1 MLRTFRSAALLAFTL
16 AGPIAAQTTTPDVG
30 SGSPSDFVASRFS
43 AAYGRNQFYLLTSFP
58 PPADVQKLGTT
69 GLIQLFQDSA
79 KTSNVRLA
87 LIKADAN
94 ASFTVAPDGTITGG
108 DVYQVRS
115 TMWAY
120 LASANGT
127 SATAPANLNTT
138 GYPTMDTGA
147 CAPIGDITCLYQYF
161 DKKYVLF
168 VHNKSLGA
176 VAGQNFILRE
186 PYYTVWNTA
195 GGLSGLGSAVTAE
208 VAVTSLVSGTAATWQ
223 QYRNGAIVNMTSGIL
238 SGRVVTV
245 KQPVFDLYVASGGP
259 SQFLGFPVAEAQVTP
274 SGTYRQA
281 FEGGTVE
288 YTQGG
293 SASLLLPVSEINISG
308 VSGAVRMRLGDSVAV
323 QARLF
328 AANGTQLTN
337 RTISWTTSNGRVV
350 VIDAIG
356 PNGTIRAVGGGT
368 AVITAV
374 SEGKS
379 ATPVTVYV
387 SAPCCQAGEGAPSPA
402 IAQAIT
408 DAINRNKLQVRIPT
422 SGPVRRL
429 GPGYVQEFQDVST
442 GASYLVAVPEGVATG
457 YLVRGAVL
465 SKYESL
471 GGPAGPLG
479 YPTADGTASG
489 RQMFANKSALAGLP
503 VRLVQGALLDKWAA
517 MGYEGGLAGPPIGD
531 AANFMTF
538 TASAGV
544 AQAFL
549 NGLVY
554 SSTAGAYAG
563 RSFFVGG
570 AFLATYLSLDATA
583 GPLGM
588 AESDE
593 VVIDG
598 RRHQEFEGGSMDLP
612 AGASEVTVEYKARQ
626 PKITATPDPVTAGGR
641 VRLAVGGFDAGDQLR
656 VTVTGQPDFLVTAAN
671 GAFAWEVAVPTS
683 AASSV
688 VSVRAAST
696 RGPVASGS
704 YRVRSLVEAE
714 PRLVKIGGDAQTG
727 VPGALLPEPIRVVL
741 RDAAGHAVPGV
752 PIVFQASP
760 GASIARADST
770 TNAHGEA
777 LAYLRLPESE
787 SIALATATAARQ
799 VVTFQ
804 ARSAPVSLP
813 NFPKLRQAIQQP
825 LGNGSAT
832 IAERGALLASL
843 ANMLRF
849 HQDRGDLPVPN
860 GPADVAGLN
869 NFLRNA
875 CVPLAQTA
883 PGSPATLCDGFVTPA
898 GTDEQIVN
906 PWRIPAFAGGAADIE
921 QGPAELETIRDWIA
935 SGSPVLVALR
945 MQANG
950 QPAGMHFVVATGVS
964 ANGGI
969 SSYDPGDYFGRN
981 SVNDFL
987 GEFQLG
993 GVSWSGTLASAI
1005 RLTPTPATGTGFLV
1019 RGGAGFSL
1027 AGLQGACGATLP
1039 WLDRTAGPGVP
1050 KLARPLVMAR
1060 CDGASPQ
1067 YQLGVEGASEDF
1079 SVTTL
1084 TSPATYQSFA
1094 TIGPSAWR
1102 LAGPSW
1108 TPVPQFL
1115 ELDLQS
1121 PPVNA
1126 ANLLPEL
1133 APGSLMTLFGAG
1145 LSAPG
1150 VELSAEAGGVPVPI
1164 VAATPFHANL
1174 ALPPDLAPGPQTV
1187 RIQSSL
1193 GQAEVNLDLL
1203 PTAPAIFLQSNGRA
1217 VVLNEDGRPNSA
1229 DTPAKRGRPVTIHAT
1244 GLGALSGRLTAI
1256 PLAVFFGDLE
1266 VVPQS
1271 VTPLGGVP
1279 GAYVVQVIVPQ
1290 TIAPGLDTMVQ
1301 ISQGGHL
1308 SQAVSVAIE

>member
-1 MLRTFRSAALLAFTL
+1 MSRAFRSAALLAL
-16 AGPIAAQTTTPDVG
+16 ALSGSLAAQSTTPDVG
-30 SGSPSDFVASRFS
+30 SGSPSDFVAQRFS
-43 AAYGRNQFYLLTSFP
+43 AAYGRNQFYLLTSYP

-69 GLIQLFQDSA
+69 GLIQLFQDAA
-79 KTSNVRLA
+79 KTANVRLA

-108 DVYQVRS
+108 DVYQVKS
-115 TMWAY
+115 TMWTY

-147 CAPIGDITCLYQYF
+147 CAPVGEITCLYQFF

-168 VHNKSLGA
+168 VHSKSLGA

-245 KQPVFDLYVASGGP
+245 RQPVFDLYVASGGP
-259 SQFLGFPVAEAQVTP
+259 SQFLGLPVAEAQVTP
-274 SGTYRQA
+274 SGSYRQA

-308 VSGAVRMRLGDSVAV
+308 VSGAVRMKLGESVAV

-337 RTISWTTSNGRVV
+337 RSISWTTSNGRVAV
-350 VIDAIG
+350 VDASG
-356 PNGTIRAVGGGT
+356 PAGTIRAVGGGT

-379 ATPVTVYV
+379 ATPITVYV
-387 SAPCCQAGEGAPSPA
+387 SAPCCQAGEGAPTAA
-402 IAQAIT
+402 ISQAIT
-408 DAINRNKLQVRIPT
+408 DAINRNRLQVRIPT

-429 GPGYVQEFQDVST
+429 GPGYVQDFQDVST
-442 GASYLVAVPEGVATG
+442 GASYLVAVPEGIATG
-457 YLVRGAVL
+457 YVVRGAIL
-465 SKYESL
+465 SRYESL

-479 YPTADGTASG
+479 YPTADGTAGG
-489 RQMFANKSALAGLP
+489 RQMFGNKAALAGSP
-503 VRLVQGALLDKWAA
+503 VRLVQGAVLDKWAA
-517 MGYEGGLAGPPIGD
+517 MGYEGGAAGPPAGD
-531 AANFMTF
+531 VAAFMTF

-549 NGLVY
+549 NGVVY
-554 SSTAGAYAG
+554 SPAAGTYAG

-570 AFLATYLSLDATA
+570 AFLATYVSLEATS

-588 AESDE
+588 AVSDE

-598 RRHQEFEGGSMDLP
+598 RRHQEFEGGTMDLP
-612 AGASEVTVEYKARQ
+612 PGASEVVVELKARQ

-641 VRLAVGGFDAGDQLR
+641 VRLAAGGFEPGDQLR
-656 VTVTGQPDFLVTAAN
+656 ITVTGQPDFLVTVAS

-688 VSVRAAST
+688 VSVRAVST
-696 RGPVASGS
+696 RGPSAAGS

-714 PRLVKIGGDAQTG
+714 PRLVKAGGDAQTG
-727 VPGALLPEPIRVVL
+727 VPGALLPEPLRIVL

-752 PIVFQASP
+752 PIVFQASL
-760 GASIARADST
+760 GASIERADPA
-770 TNAHGEA
+770 TNAQGEA

-787 SIALATATAARQ
+787 LIAGATATAASQ
-799 VVTFQ
+799 VVTFL
-804 ARSAPVSLP
+804 ARSAPISLP
-813 NFPKLRQAIQQP
+813 NFPKLRQSINQP

-875 CVPLAQTA
+875 CVPLAQAA
-883 PGSPATLCDGFVTPA
+883 PGAPATLCDGFITPA
-898 GTDEQIVN
+898 GGDEQFVN
-906 PWRIPAFAGGAADIE
+906 LWRIPAFTGGAAEIE
-921 QGPAELETIRDWIA
+921 QGTPELETVRDWIA
-935 SGSPVLVALR
+935 GGAPILVALR
-945 MQANG
+945 MQAGG
-950 QPAGMHFVVATGVS
+950 QPAGMHFVVATGVA

-969 SSYDPGDYFGRN
+969 PSFDPGDYFGRN

-987 GEFQLG
+987 SEFQLG
-993 GVSWSGTLASAI
+993 GVTWSGALASVI
-1005 RLTPTPATGTGFLV
+1005 RLAPRPAPGTGFLV
-1019 RGGAGFSL
+1019 RGGADFTV
-1027 AGLQGACGATLP
+1027 AGPQGACGAALP
-1039 WLDRTAGPGVP
+1039 WLDRTAGPGAP
-1050 KLARPLVMAR
+1050 KAAGPLVMAR
-1060 CDGASPQ
+1060 CDGAAQQ
-1067 YQLGVEGASEDF
+1067 YQLGVEGASQDF

-1084 TSPATYQSFA
+1084 ASPATYQAFA
-1094 TIGPSAWR
+1094 AAGPSAWR

-1108 TPVPQFL
+1108 TAVPQFL
-1115 ELDLQS
+1115 ELDVQT

-1145 LSAPG
+1145 LSAPDA
-1150 VELSAEAGGVPVPI
+1150 ELSAEVGGVAVPV
-1164 VAATPFHANL
+1164 VAATPFRANL
-1174 ALPPDLAPGPQTV
+1174 ALPADLAPGPQTV
-1187 RIQSSL
+1187 RIQSPL

-1203 PTAPAIFLQSNGRA
+1203 PAAPAIFVQSNGRA
-1217 VVLNEDGRPNSA
+1217 VVLNEDGRPNSTE
-1229 DTPAKRGRPVTIHAT
+1229 TPARRGRPITIHAT
-1244 GLGALSGRLTAI
+1244 GLGALSGKQTAL
-1256 PLAVFFGDLE
+1256 PLAVFFGDRE
-1266 VVPQS
+1266 VAPLS
-1271 VTPLGGVP
+1271 VAAVSEVP
-1279 GAYVVQVIVPQ
+1279 GVYVVQVTVPQ
-1290 TIAPGLDTMVQ
+1290 TIAPGLDLKVQ
-1301 ISQGGHL
+1301 ISQAGQM
-1308 SQAVSVAIE
+1308 SQVVSVAIE